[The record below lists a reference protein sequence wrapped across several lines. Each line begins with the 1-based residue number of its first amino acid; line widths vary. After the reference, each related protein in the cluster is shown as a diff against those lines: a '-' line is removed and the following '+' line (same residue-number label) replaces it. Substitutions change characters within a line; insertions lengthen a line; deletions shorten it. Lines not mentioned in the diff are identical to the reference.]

1 MHISIRSSL
10 TVLVA
15 LASLVSTQR
24 CNEAQRFG
32 SLQVPLTLS
41 LGQPFTV
48 TVNFT
53 CAIEGFGIVPTYLD
67 YYIEVLIG
75 NNGHEP
81 PIYIARRTYNQS
93 ASPPVDTFTATLP
106 YWAWFAFPG
115 AQYQFVLDTS
125 YMIPGTNGPPVLVVE
140 GTASAPIN
148 ITGSPIPVYIRPTAS
163 SGKCLT
169 AASNTNGAA
178 VEIEDCVAAGST
190 SQKWTNTGTTLQ
202 IFGNKCLDVTN
213 GATADG
219 TKLQIWTC
227 ATGNTN
233 QEWMTFGSSIQWSP
247 SSCLDLT
254 NGVQT
259 DGNLAQIWTCTDG
272 PNQQWT
278 QTSSLGVTEA

>member
-1 MHISIRSSL
+1 MNPRSTLHVGPTTSLPRPQLIRLLPPCVNLIIYDHNSIDD
-10 TVLVA
+10 A
-15 LASLVSTQR
+15 LSQ
-24 CNEAQRFG
+24 
-32 SLQVPLTLS
+32 
-41 LGQPFTV
+41 
-48 TVNFT
+48 
-53 CAIEGFGIVPTYLD
+53 
-67 YYIEVLIG
+67 
-75 NNGHEP
+75 
-81 PIYIARRTYNQS
+81 
-93 ASPPVDTFTATLP
+93 LP

-115 AQYQFVLDTS
+115 AQYQLVLDTS

-148 ITGSPIPVYIRPTAS
+148 ITGSPIPVYIRPTAN

-178 VEIEDCVAAGST
+178 VEIEDCVADGST
-190 SQKWTNTGTTLQ
+190 SQEWTNTGTTLQ

-227 ATGNTN
+227 NTGNTN
-233 QEWMTFGSSIQWSP
+233 QEWVTFGSSIQWSP

-259 DGNLAQIWTCTDG
+259 DGNLVRILRSGLPFFIVFVHA
-272 PNQQWT
+272 P
-278 QTSSLGVTEA
+278 SRRLGTNMDLHRWAEPTMDADK